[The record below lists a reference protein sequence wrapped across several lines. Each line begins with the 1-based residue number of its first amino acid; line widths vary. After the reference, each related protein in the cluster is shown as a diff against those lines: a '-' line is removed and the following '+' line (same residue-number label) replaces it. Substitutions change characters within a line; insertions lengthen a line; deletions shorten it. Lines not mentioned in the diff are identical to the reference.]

1 MDMKE
6 GIIISGVSSFYD
18 VWTSEGTVRCKARG
32 SFRKL
37 GITPVIGD
45 HVLYSEKLYLE
56 RVLPR
61 TSLLIRPPV
70 ANADQAVLV
79 IAAHTPEP
87 NLALLDR
94 FLAQTLEQKIHPVLC
109 CNKWD
114 LVHPEDPIRDVLD
127 VYRAAGFTVLTAST
141 LTGEGLDAV
150 KAQLSGRINLFAGPS
165 GVGKSSLMNCLIPGA
180 EQKVGTLSEKIQR
193 GKNTTR
199 HARLIPLPEG
209 GFAADTPGFTSLYLG
224 HLKYQELEQYYPE
237 FQEYR
242 GMCRFRGCS
251 HVSEPDCA
259 VQEAVREGKIAR
271 LRYENYVSLYKEI
284 KAENEEHQY
293 E

>member
-1 MDMKE
+1 M
-6 GIIISGVSSFYD
+6 
-18 VWTSEGTVRCKARG
+18 RCKARG

-45 HVLYSEKLYLE
+45 RVLFSDKLYLE
-56 RVLPR
+56 KVLPR
-61 TSLLIRPPV
+61 TSLLVRPPV
-70 ANADQAVLV
+70 ANADQAILV

-87 NLALLDR
+87 NLTLLDR
-94 FLAQTLEQKIHPVLC
+94 FLAQTMEQRIHPVLC

-114 LVHPEDPIRDVLD
+114 LVLPDDPIKGVLEE
-127 VYRAAGFTVLTAST
+127 YKKAGFTVLTAST
-141 LTGEGLDAV
+141 ITGEGLDAV
-150 KAQLSGRINLFAGPS
+150 KTQLTGRINIFAGPS
-165 GVGKSSLMNCLIPGA
+165 GVGKSSLMNCLVPGA
-180 EQKVGTLSEKIQR
+180 EQKIGDLSEKIQR

-199 HARLIPLPEG
+199 HAKLIPLPDG

-242 GMCRFRGCS
+242 GLCRFRGCS
-251 HVSEPDCA
+251 HVTEPDCA
-259 VQEAVREGKIAR
+259 VRAAVEEGQISK
-271 LRYENYVSLYKEI
+271 LRYENYVALYREI
-284 KAENEEHQY
+284 KEDNEEHQY